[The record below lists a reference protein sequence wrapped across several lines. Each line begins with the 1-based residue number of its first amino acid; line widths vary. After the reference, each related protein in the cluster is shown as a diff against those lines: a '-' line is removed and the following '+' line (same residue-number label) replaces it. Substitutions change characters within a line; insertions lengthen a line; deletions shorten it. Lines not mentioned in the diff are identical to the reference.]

1 MREGSERHEMTMGS
15 RDKYTLLLLLFFSTA
30 GPRGTDVDKG
40 GNHEYSTKDVDH
52 FKEAE
57 RNYIFN

>member
-1 MREGSERHEMTMGS
+1 MGS

>member
-1 MREGSERHEMTMGS
+1 MREGSERHEMTMRN
-15 RDKYTLLLLLFFSTA
+15 RDKYTFFFFFILEA

-40 GNHEYSTKDVDH
+40 GNHEYSTQDVDH